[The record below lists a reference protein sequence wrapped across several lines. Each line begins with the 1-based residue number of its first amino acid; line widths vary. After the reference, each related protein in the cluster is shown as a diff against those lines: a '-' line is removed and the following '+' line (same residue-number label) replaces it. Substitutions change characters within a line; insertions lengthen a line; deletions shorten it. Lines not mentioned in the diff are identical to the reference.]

1 MNFSNYTRVQ
11 LGLPPASADAGM
23 AAVRRARVMQMNGF
37 GAMAIS
43 EVTGQPCSAGDYGNN
58 WEGYCDCLF
67 KKGSGPMQVC
77 CGKENLNA
85 DGSCGKPRGNFFQG
99 NYTGFINAPWTLL
112 GKGER
117 GLKASGLGQQ
127 VIDQFNN
134 VVSGS
139 GGGGT
144 TPGGG
149 GGGDTGGG
157 GTDTGSGGMEEKKD
171 NTMLILGVG
180 VVAIAVL
187 ALSMRK

>member
-1 MNFSNYTRVQ
+1 MNFSNYTRIQ

-23 AAVRRARVMQMNGF
+23 AAVRRARVMHMNGF

-43 EVTGQPCSAGDYGNN
+43 QVTGKPCSAGDFASN

-67 KKGSGPMQVC
+67 VKGSGPMQVC

-112 GKGER
+112 GKSER
-117 GLKASGLGQQ
+117 GLRASGLGQKI
-127 VIDQFNN
+127 IDQFNN

-139 GGGGT
+139 AGGGT

-149 GGGDTGGG
+149 GGDTGGG
-157 GTDTGSGGMEEKKD
+157 DDAGSGGIEEKKD
-171 NTMLILGVG
+171 NTMLFVGLGVAA
-180 VVAIAVL
+180 VAVL